1 MSLITD
7 TLRAYLPLKHKKTPS
22 GWISFNA
29 PCCQDQ
35 RQRGGL
41 IFNSGDAISYHC
53 FNCGFKTSWH
63 PGRLIS
69 QKMRKFMRLL
79 GISDSDIGKLSLEA
93 IKLHE
98 SEQIHQITDI
108 VPVFHEKALPMD
120 AKPIVDYLDNVP
132 SKLIPILE
140 YIASRGL
147 YLEDYPF
154 YWTPVV
160 GFNTRLIIPF
170 FYDNKVVGYTA
181 RAINS
186 NKHPRYL
193 SDQQPN
199 YVFNLDRQ
207 TYERKYVL
215 VCEGPIDAIS
225 IDACAIMGS
234 DIKQG
239 QDFLLKRLNKE
250 IILIP
255 DKDHE
260 GPKTVK
266 QATELGWSVS
276 MPDWPEG
283 IKDVNDAVKT
293 LGRLTTLWM
302 ILQAKESYSLKIQL
316 KAKTW
321 FKKS

>member
-7 TLRAYLPLKHKKTPS
+7 TLRAYLPIKHKKTPS
-22 GWISFNA
+22 GWISFDA

-41 IFNSGDAISYHC
+41 IFNAGDAVSFHC

-69 QKMRKFMRLL
+69 LKMRRFMQLL
-79 GISDSDIGKLSLEA
+79 GIQDSDINKLSLEA

-98 SEQIHQITDI
+98 ADEIHSITNI
-108 VPVFHEKALPMD
+108 VPVFHERALPLD
-120 AKPIVDYLDNVP
+120 AKPILEYLDNVP
-132 SKLIPILE
+132 EKLIPVLE

-154 YWTPVV
+154 YWSPNT
-160 GFNTRLIIPF
+160 GFNNRLIIPF
-170 FYDNKVVGYTA
+170 YYNNKIVGYTA
-181 RAINS
+181 RAVN
-186 NKHPRYL
+186 NKNPRYL

-207 TYERKYVL
+207 TYDRKYVI
-215 VCEGPIDAIS
+215 VCEGPLDALS
-225 IDACAIMGS
+225 IDACAILGCE
-234 DIKQG
+234 IKQG

-250 IILIP
+250 IIVVP
-255 DKDHE
+255 DRDHE
-260 GPKTVK
+260 GPKTVER
-266 QATELGWSVS
+266 AIELGYSVS
-276 MPDWPEG
+276 MPEWPDNV
-283 IKDVNDAVKT
+283 KDVNDAVKI
-293 LGRLTTLWM
+293 LGRLTTLWV

-316 KAKTW
+316 RAKSW
-321 FKKS
+321 FKKI